1 MFKAVNLSDLMLKR
15 GKSINPLSNPDTEF
29 ELYSIPAYEN
39 KVPEFLRGDEIGS
52 NKQILVE
59 NDVLLSRIVPHIRRA
74 WIVKPQSNRTLI
86 GSGEWVV
93 FRSEKADPGYLR
105 NFLLSD
111 VFHQQMMTT
120 VRGVGGSLL
129 RASPE
134 LIGKIEIPLPP
145 LPIQK
150 KIAAVMEKADELR
163 RKREEQIK
171 RLDDLL
177 QATFLD
183 MFGDPVTNPKGW
195 PKCSL
200 ESLCHKV
207 TDGTHQPPK
216 FVPEGIPFLFVSNIV
231 NGFID
236 FETEKFIS
244 ERTFEELTSRT
255 PIEVGDILYS
265 TVGSYGKAVLVDT
278 TKKFSFQRHIAH
290 IKPNTQRIQAEFLLT
305 QLNSNGVKRQADS
318 QARGIAQKTLNL
330 RELKGFEIFLPP
342 HGQQIEFIKR
352 KRKIDEVALTVK
364 GSCSNNQA
372 LFNSLMQR
380 AFKGELDLK

>member
-1 MFKAVNLSDLMLKR
+1 MFKVVSLSDLMLKR
-15 GKSINPLSNPDTEF
+15 GKSINPLSNPDKEF

-39 KVPEFLRGDEIGS
+39 KTPEFLRGIEIGS
-52 NKQILVE
+52 SKQILVE

-145 LPIQK
+145 LEVQK
-150 KIAAVMEKADELR
+150 KIAAVLEKADTLR

-195 PKCSL
+195 PVSNL
-200 ESLCHKV
+200 EEIGEITTGSTPPTKEKNMF
-207 TDGTHQPPK
+207 DG
-216 FVPEGIPFLFVSNIV
+216 EIPFITPGDLKESWVSAARTV
-231 NGFID
+231 
-236 FETEKFIS
+236 TEDGAKK
-244 ERTFEELTSRT
+244 SRT
-255 PIEVGDILYS
+255 VMKGATLVCCIGATI
-265 TVGSYGKAVLVDT
+265 GKMGKAAEYAAFNQQINAISWGSLVEHNFGLEMMKFFKQKIALAGAST
-278 TKKFSFQRHIAH
+278 TLPILNKGLFKKISIPVPPLTLQNSFSKIIHSIEIQKKF
-290 IKPNTQRIQAEFLLT
+290 FLE
-305 QLNSNGVKRQADS
+305 QL
-318 QARGIAQKTLNL
+318 KT
-330 RELKGFEIFLPP
+330 
-342 HGQQIEFIKR
+342 
-352 KRKIDEVALTVK
+352 
-364 GSCSNNQA
+364 SNN
-372 LFNSLMQR
+372 LFASLMQR
-380 AFKGELDLK
+380 AFKGELELK